1 MTLEDC
7 FATGGHFY
15 NADTLEMTT
24 QGMVIEHFCGN
35 STTNNAH
42 PQAPIALVKLLDH
55 VHSIIDPEREVREE
69 VRNMIDPESIA
80 RLCVVIRH
88 LKQINP
94 EVPGDGVYDFNKPYW
109 TNSAEFAVDFPH
121 AQELVD
127 KVVTILATEDFQ
139 KLVRSIETDFS
150 ALVKNL
156 AARVRAPPARKIKV
170 ESLNAVIERALQE
183 KVQG

>member
-1 MTLEDC
+1 
-7 FATGGHFY
+7 
-15 NADTLEMTT
+15 MTT
-24 QGMVIEHFCGN
+24 RGMAIEHFSGS

-55 VHSIIDPEREVREE
+55 VHSIIDPERDVREE
-69 VRNMIDPESIA
+69 VRKMIDPESIA

-88 LKQINP
+88 LKQISP
-94 EVPGDGVYDFNKPYW
+94 EVPADGDSDFNKSYW

-121 AQELVD
+121 AQELID

-139 KLVRSIETDFS
+139 QLVRSIETEFG

-156 AARVRAPPARKIKV
+156 AARVKALPATKIKV
-170 ESLNAVIERALQE
+170 ETLNGVIEKALRA
-183 KVQG
+183 KAQG

>member
-24 QGMVIEHFCGN
+24 RGMVIEHFCGN

-88 LKQINP
+88 L
-94 EVPGDGVYDFNKPYW
+94 
-109 TNSAEFAVDFPH
+109 
-121 AQELVD
+121 
-127 KVVTILATEDFQ
+127 
-139 KLVRSIETDFS
+139 
-150 ALVKNL
+150 
-156 AARVRAPPARKIKV
+156 
-170 ESLNAVIERALQE
+170 
-183 KVQG
+183 